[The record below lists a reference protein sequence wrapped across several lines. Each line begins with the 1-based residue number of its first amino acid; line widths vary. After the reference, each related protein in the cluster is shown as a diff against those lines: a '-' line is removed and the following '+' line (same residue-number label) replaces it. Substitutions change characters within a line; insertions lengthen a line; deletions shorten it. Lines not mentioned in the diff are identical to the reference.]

1 MFVTLPAGSA
11 AGDGESRRL
20 ELDATWTD
28 FTRSNVSTP
37 GTDGDPTI
45 DADSLGIRRAVAD
58 AGRKMV
64 EDGLVEGTAGNV
76 SIRAG
81 DMVAISPS
89 SVPYD
94 QVTEDSVCLLDLD
107 GNVLRPSMTRP
118 SSETSMHLSVYR
130 ETDAQAI
137 VHHHGLSSVTVSTV
151 LDELPPLHYY
161 AVRLG
166 GPVRVAR
173 YERFG
178 TPELARSVLAALV
191 DRTAALMQNHGA
203 VAYGATLDEAYDRA
217 RLLEWL
223 SALYIGAAA
232 LGRPR
237 VLSADELAEVV
248 KARYERTT

>member
-1 MFVTLPAGSA
+1 MI
-11 AGDGESRRL
+11 E
-20 ELDATWTD
+20 E
-28 FTRSNVSTP
+28 
-37 GTDGDPTI
+37 
-45 DADSLGIRRAVAD
+45 
-58 AGRKMV
+58 
-64 EDGLVEGTAGNV
+64 GLVEGTAGNV

-89 SVPYD
+89 SIPYD
-94 QVTEDSVCLLDLD
+94 QVTEDEVCVLDLD
-107 GNVLRPSMTRP
+107 GNILRESNTRP
-118 SSETSMHLSVYR
+118 SSETSMHLSIYR
-130 ETDAQAI
+130 ETDAQAV

-166 GPVRVAR
+166 GPTRVAR

-178 TPELARSVLAALV
+178 TPELARSVSAALV

-203 VAYGATLDEAYDRA
+203 VAYGNTLDEAYDRA

-223 SALYIGAAA
+223 CALHIGAVS

-237 VLSADELAEVV
+237 VLSVDELADVA
-248 KARYERTT
+248 KSRYERTT

>member
-1 MFVTLPAGSA
+1 MTTPATDGNSA
-11 AGDGESRRL
+11 IEAESR
-20 ELDATWTD
+20 D
-28 FTRSNVSTP
+28 
-37 GTDGDPTI
+37 
-45 DADSLGIRRAVAD
+45 IRRAVAE

-64 EDGLVEGTAGNV
+64 EDGLVDGTAGNV
-76 SIRAG
+76 SIRDG

-94 QVTEDSVCLLDLD
+94 QVTEDSVCVLDLD
-107 GNVLRPSMTRP
+107 GNVLRQSMTRP
-118 SSETSMHLSVYR
+118 SSETSMHLSIYR
-130 ETDAQAI
+130 ETDARAV

-166 GPVRVAR
+166 GPTRVAR

-178 TPELARSVLAALV
+178 TPELARSVSAALV

-203 VAYGATLDEAYDRA
+203 VAYGASLDEAYDRA

-223 SALYIGAAA
+223 CALYIGAAS

-248 KARYERTT
+248 RARYERTA